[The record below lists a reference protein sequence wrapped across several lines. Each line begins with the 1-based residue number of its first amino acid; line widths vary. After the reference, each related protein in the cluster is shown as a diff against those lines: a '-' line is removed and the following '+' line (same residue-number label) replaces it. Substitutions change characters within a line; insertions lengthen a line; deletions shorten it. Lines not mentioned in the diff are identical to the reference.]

1 MSLHS
6 SPECML
12 KMAESSDG
20 LQVIREEHASIT
32 PSTTINASARTAAL
46 KDDNKDKVIFCP
58 CKAALDAEQEQKIAE
73 EVKKKLSEK
82 EIEMEQIIQER
93 LKNEVER
100 LKDRFEF
107 ILQNEQVRTS
117 YMLRE
122 AHRERKEKISALQT
136 QLECKNLA
144 GLMYI
149 MCSERRKSKLEK
161 MRLTEEYTNYIQGLQ
176 NILAESQ
183 SLILRL
189 SRGYKTAARVDNE
202 WRQKMMKVVKHFQN
216 FVNNFVGG
224 TPEANQFLL
233 DLPALFKIDAP
244 IEDNPQEDPCED
256 EEIPVKEEIEPSKQW
271 WEMVDDDDRPFLM
284 FGDMADFNPPQRREV
299 LKSVKAAK
307 SAPKKWKEYV
317 FNEMFLKSKCPNADV
332 IKNEYTRGLPTPS
345 KWECTQTDHQPFSH
359 GSETS
364 RRITTASVDI
374 RGNMGSIL
382 KMITSNGHTPIT
394 HKNTLLGARDSMEI
408 ASTTKVREK
417 QRQTVDHGKVVLN
430 IGNKIDSIFNEM
442 YSEVGP
448 EHEEVE
454 EHEAVPRETTH
465 QVEDEDAGDESMST
479 LGSVHNDSLQIISHV
494 PDLDHKIN
502 YEKICPMEKCQRLQV
517 DSFIRSLPAYMRA
530 SPFTHIEQT
539 YDEYEACSPEQLEI
553 LKSRIEEKKKR
564 EKVDFDVTEINPLL
578 SWTPSLD
585 GVAVQTSDISMSLP
599 PCTCRVP
606 SPSPVSSTQQVFT
619 VADLIPVK
627 QKVNEIDAECFFD
640 DNIEFNR
647 FKVIGRDESREN
659 TYDKVKN
666 STRSR
671 LQEIKKVLKQHPSL
685 YDIFQANVR
694 C

>member
-1 MSLHS
+1 MHYL
-6 SPECML
+6 PL
-12 KMAESSDG
+12 
-20 LQVIREEHASIT
+20 
-32 PSTTINASARTAAL
+32 AA
-46 KDDNKDKVIFCP
+46 I
-58 CKAALDAEQEQKIAE
+58 DAEYEEKLAE
-73 EVKKKLSEK
+73 EIKKKLSQK
-82 EIEMEQIIQER
+82 EIEMEGLIQER
-93 LKNEVER
+93 LKNEVEH

-161 MRLTEEYTNYIQGLQ
+161 MKLTEEYTNYIQGLQ

-202 WRQKMMKVVKHFQN
+202 WREKMMKVVKHFQN

-256 EEIPVKEEIEPSKQW
+256 EEISVKEEIEPSKQW
-271 WEMVDDDDRPFLM
+271 WEMVDDENRPFVM

-317 FNEMFLKSKCPNADV
+317 FNEMFLKSKCPHSHV
-332 IKNEYTRGLPTPS
+332 IKNEYLRGMPS
-345 KWECTQTDHQPFSH
+345 PGKWECTQTEHQTLSH

-374 RGNMGSIL
+374 RANMGSIL
-382 KMITSNGHTPIT
+382 KMITSNGTPHT

-408 ASTTKVREK
+408 ASTTK
-417 QRQTVDHGKVVLN
+417 L
-430 IGNKIDSIFNEM
+430 DSIFNEM
-442 YSEVGP
+442 YSEAGP
-448 EHEEVE
+448 ENEDVE
-454 EHEAVPRETTH
+454 EHEPVPRETTS
-465 QVEDEDAGDESMST
+465 QMEDEEVGDESMST

-494 PDLDHKIN
+494 PDFDHKIN
-502 YEKICPMEKCQRLQV
+502 YEKICPMEKCQKLQV
-517 DSFIRSLPAYMRA
+517 DSFIRSLPAYMRT

-553 LKSRIEEKKKR
+553 LKKRIEEKKKR
-564 EKVDFDVTEINPLL
+564 EKVDFVVTEINPLL

-606 SPSPVSSTQQVFT
+606 SPSPVSSTQHVFT

-640 DNIEFNR
+640 DSIEFNR

-666 STRSR
+666 STRNR
-671 LQEIKKVLKQHPSL
+671 LDEIKNILKQHPSL
-685 YDIFQANVR
+685 YDIFQANIR

>member
-6 SPECML
+6 SPERMI
-12 KMAESSDG
+12 KMADSTDVLE
-20 LQVIREEHASIT
+20 VIRKD
-32 PSTTINASARTAAL
+32 PSSEMPSMTINASGLPAAQ
-46 KDDNKDKVIFCP
+46 KNEDKEKDKVILCP
-58 CKAALDAEQEQKIAE
+58 CKAAIDAEREQKHAE
-73 EVKKKLSEK
+73 ELKKKLSEK
-82 EIEMEQIIQER
+82 EIEMEEKMQAR
-93 LKNEVER
+93 LKNEVEH

-107 ILQNEQVRTS
+107 ILHNEQVRTS

-149 MCSERRKSKLEK
+149 MCSERRKSRLEK
-161 MRLTEEYTNYIQGLQ
+161 MKLTEEYTNYIQGLQ

-189 SRGYKTAARVDNE
+189 SRGYKTAARVDYE
-202 WRQKMMKVVKHFQN
+202 WRGKMMKVIKHFQN

-233 DLPALFKIDAP
+233 DLPALLKIDAP
-244 IEDNPQEDPCED
+244 IEDNPHEDPCED
-256 EEIPVKEEIEPSKQW
+256 EEVPIEEEIEPSKQW
-271 WEMVDDDDRPFLM
+271 WEMMDDDNRPFLM
-284 FGDMADFNPPQRREV
+284 FGDMADLNPPQRREV
-299 LKSVKAAK
+299 LKSIKAAK
-307 SAPKKWKEYV
+307 TAPKKWKNYV
-317 FNEMFLKSKCPNADV
+317 FNDMFLKSKCPHSDV
-332 IKNEYTRGLPTPS
+332 IKNEYLKRMPTPG
-345 KWECTQTDHQPFSH
+345 KWECTQTEQPFSY
-359 GSETS
+359 GSEIS
-364 RRITTASVDI
+364 RRVTTASVDI

-382 KMITSNGHTPIT
+382 KLITSNGTPQT

-408 ASTTKVREK
+408 ASTTKLREK
-417 QRQTVDHGKVVLN
+417 QRQTIDHGKVVLN

-448 EHEEVE
+448 DHEEVE
-454 EHEAVPRETTH
+454 EHEPVPRESKI
-465 QVEDEDAGDESMST
+465 EDEDVGDKSMST

-494 PDLDHKIN
+494 PELDRKIN
-502 YEKICPMEKCQRLQV
+502 YEKICPVKKCQKLQV
-517 DSFIRSLPAYMRA
+517 DSFIRSLPSYMRA

-553 LKSRIEEKKKR
+553 LKRRIEEKKKR
-564 EKVDFDVTEINPLL
+564 EKVEFDLTEVNPLL

-606 SPSPVSSTQQVFT
+606 SPSPASSTQHVFAM
-619 VADLIPVK
+619 ADLIPVK
-627 QKVNEIDAECFFD
+627 QKLNKIEAECFFD

-647 FKVIGRDESREN
+647 FKVIGRDESRDN

-666 STRSR
+666 CTRNR
-671 LQEIKKVLKQHPSL
+671 LQEIKTILKHHPSL
-685 YDIFQANVR
+685 YDIFQANIR